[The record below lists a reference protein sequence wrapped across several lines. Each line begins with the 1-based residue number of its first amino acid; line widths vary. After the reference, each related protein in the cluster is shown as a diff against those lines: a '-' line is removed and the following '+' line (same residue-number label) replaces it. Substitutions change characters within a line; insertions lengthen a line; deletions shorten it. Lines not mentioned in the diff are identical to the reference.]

1 MTSRSHIE
9 QAVRALWDARLR
21 GDLDGM
27 MKLLAQ
33 DAVYAMNA
41 RGTGVAAL
49 AVRQQARPRSG
60 KSSANFSMH
69 GTSRTGGKSPC

>member
-41 RGTGVAAL
+41 RGRAL
-49 AVRQQARPRSG
+49 RR
-60 KSSANFSMH
+60 
-69 GTSRTGGKSPC
+69 